1 VRRGVAIVSR
11 TRGSCPRVMQ
21 LLHELY
27 TQLEADK
34 PAAALQYEREM
45 DALLGSGALSAN
57 YDSVSCC
64 TYAPA

>member
-1 VRRGVAIVSR
+1 
-11 TRGSCPRVMQ
+11 MQ